1 MADTRNSKIVKY
13 LNLGFDD
20 FVSDLRDFSKIFFPK
35 TSKDLSDASSGQM
48 MIEQAAYIGD
58 VLAFYL
64 EDRFKNTN
72 IQTAKDID
80 QIFVLARGLGYP
92 LRGPTAAGGQT
103 NFYLEVPATTGST
116 GGFQPD
122 LRYAANFKNVQLQNS
137 NGVVFEALDDVDFS
151 QVDTSSSLESRVSQR
166 DQLGLPTHYILKTQ
180 VDVSAGKTVSQTVSI
195 GDYRPFR
202 KVEFGQPNVLE
213 IISVKDETG
222 ENWYEVD
229 YHAQESIFEG
239 IRSTFDDSDDVPYVL
254 KLKTVPRRFVSRI
267 NPSTGRTSLVFGP
280 GKGTE
285 VGTPFVPD
293 PGDIALDLKGKLTF
307 SPPFIDPQNFLKTR
321 TLGLA
326 PFNTTLTIRARVGG
340 GRVTNTSVGSLKDI
354 ISKETELNT
363 AGLDTQS
370 LNNVLNSFSTQNDLP
385 MLGGEEAETIEEIKQ
400 NASAFFAAQGRL
412 NTREDYIARA
422 LSLPSKFG
430 RIFRVYARTNCNPN
444 GGVQLHIIGRNE
456 RGQLIKPTDTLKKNL
471 KTYLSKFTR
480 LNQGIDILDGRIINI
495 GLNFSL
501 VVQPGFNKTQVKI
514 DALKVM
520 KDFFKVENWSL
531 NQPIILDD
539 IRCLLKEVEG
549 VLSIS
554 ELEIVNKNNI
564 TDGQSYSEDSY
575 SIQTNTR
582 NGIIFA
588 PEKGMFEVKFPNGPD
603 IRVGA
608 L

>member
-1 MADTRNSKIVKY
+1 MAETRNSKIVKY

-72 IQTAKDID
+72 LQTAKDID

-180 VDVSAGKTVSQTVSI
+180 VDVSAGKTVSQIVSI

-229 YHAQESIFEG
+229 YHAQEAIFEG
-239 IRSTFDDSDDVPYVL
+239 IKSTFDDSDDVPYVL

-326 PFNTTLTIRARVGG
+326 PFNTTLTIKARVGG

-385 MLGGEEAETIEEIKQ
+385 LLGGEEAETIEEIKQ

-480 LNQGIDILDGRIINI
+480 LNQGIDILDGKIINI
-495 GLNFSL
+495 GLNFSI

-549 VLSIS
+549 VLSVS